1 MAFGRIRNSALKSYH
16 TIIAECAFINRY
28 FVIFIFSGRKR
39 RGSETLSDSSGDEY
53 YGMNGIISTSTQF
66 TYWNHQQSPSSCRQ
80 PLTSTPILD
89 TSSQNNQS
97 NIGNNDGCRSGPVMS
112 ECTAALVLM
121 NLSHSPAN
129 STHLPGCRNDV
140 SHSIRKGEPGQGSRA
155 LSNNVISPST
165 QLYKYTNSDSSHNL
179 DDYQSKHQS
188 IQNQKQG
195 HVGHVRCLPGGACLV
210 GSEFSSASS
219 SASPEQ
225 QVQGT
230 FTSTKY
236 RYRFGSIR
244 MICATLYLRL

>member
-16 TIIAECAFINRY
+16 TIIADLKRKCAFINRY

-121 NLSHSPAN
+121 NLSHSPASN
-129 STHLPGCRNDV
+129 THLRNGVGDV
-140 SHSIRKGEPGQGSRA
+140 TYKVKKRGGAGSRSSS
-155 LSNNVISPST
+155 LNNVPPST
-165 QLYKYTNSDSSHNL
+165 QLYFANLESSHIE
-179 DDYQSKHQS
+179 DSQSKQYTTH
-188 IQNQKQG
+188 QNQKQG

-210 GSEFSSASS
+210 GSELTSTSS
-219 SASPEQ
+219 SRLPEE

-230 FTSTKY
+230 LNLFPVACMVRSLKTA
-236 RYRFGSIR
+236 F
-244 MICATLYLRL
+244 

>member
-1 MAFGRIRNSALKSYH
+1 
-16 TIIAECAFINRY
+16 
-28 FVIFIFSGRKR
+28 
-39 RGSETLSDSSGDEY
+39 
-53 YGMNGIISTSTQF
+53 MNGIISTSTQF

-80 PLTSTPILD
+80 PLNSTPILD
-89 TSSQNNQS
+89 TSSQNIQS

-129 STHLPGCRNDV
+129 STHLPSCRNDV
-140 SHSIRKGEPGQGSRA
+140 SHGMRKEDPGEGSRV

-230 FTSTKY
+230 LTSTKY
-236 RYRFGSIR
+236 RLRFGSIESV
-244 MICATLYLRL
+244 YLGIASCHILLKVITIR